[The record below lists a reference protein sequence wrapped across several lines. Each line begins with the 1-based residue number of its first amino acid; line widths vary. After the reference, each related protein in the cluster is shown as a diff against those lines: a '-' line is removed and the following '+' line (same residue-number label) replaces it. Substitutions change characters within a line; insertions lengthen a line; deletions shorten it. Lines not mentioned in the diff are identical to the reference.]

1 MRIQNSSMTVADA
14 DVPISMG
21 ASFVSDPIYLGHIV
35 NFSIQVIFTGTPTGN
50 FVLQYS
56 NDEGYSD
63 KVLNKFSSEG
73 VVNWTTDSDSAAPV
87 TAAGDVFWDV
97 QNVGARWVR
106 VQWTQT
112 AGTGS
117 VTVARCQVKGV

>member
-1 MRIQNSSMTVADA
+1 MTVADIE
-14 DVPISMG
+14 VPFSMG
-21 ASFVSDPIYLGHIV
+21 SSFTTDPIYLGHIV

-73 VVNWTTDSDSAAPV
+73 VVNWTTDSDSAATV
-87 TAAGDVFWDV
+87 TAAGDVLWDV

-117 VTVARCQVKGV
+117 VMVARCQVKGV